1 MISAIEDIIFK
12 LSGIALTMLQNA
24 DSDPLQVRNFI
35 INVLRALHFC
45 DQQSPYVINLYLF
58 VCFHRRVIDQVLS
71 VLRLNLR
78 ILVRLF
84 DTSTS
89 LTEGINKGLFD
100 LQQVALVMN
109 QCTQALY
116 QLCAM
121 HYVPD
126 IHGVSTLQLVS
137 LLSSSSTEIAP
148 QHAYEGDIYQ
158 DLDDCDIEMEDGDGT
173 YVPYRPTTASST
185 SNSTKANA
193 IVSSEV
199 AQTNGD
205 IAGVSYL
212 NQLMTKLFPTV
223 RDLFSFVIKHKN
235 NHRVDSS
242 DQMSVLTALL
252 ESATHI
258 NGIYKLL
265 SVSEI
270 DCKWLNSSGTLVPII
285 YGLTLFKSNTLYTY
299 ITSTANDLAVVVVN
313 CVTTMLAVVRN
324 FSEVKS
330 CRQVLLEKEITPVL
344 CLLLKVFTNDTK
356 VSICIFL

>member
-1 MISAIEDIIFK
+1 MF
-12 LSGIALTMLQNA
+12 
-24 DSDPLQVRNFI
+24 DP
-35 INVLRALHFC
+35 
-45 DQQSPYVINLYLF
+45 QSPCVINLYLF

-89 LTEGINKGLFD
+89 LTESTNKGLFD
-100 LQQVALVMN
+100 LQQVAMVMN

-126 IHGVSTLQLVS
+126 VHGTSTLQLVS
-137 LLSSSSTEIAP
+137 LLSSSSIEIEP

-173 YVPYRPTTASST
+173 YVPLRPNTASST

-223 RDLFSFVIKHKN
+223 RDLFSFVIKHKSN
-235 NHRVDSS
+235 RRVDTT
-242 DQMSVLTALL
+242 DQISVLIALL
-252 ESATHI
+252 ESGTHI

-285 YGLTLFKSNTLYTY
+285 NGLTLLKSNTIYTY
-299 ITSTANDLAVVVVN
+299 ITSTTNTANDLVVAVVN

-356 VSICIFL
+356 VSLCSFLFEKCLTVLRLFVLSSHCMESSFELCNVYINV